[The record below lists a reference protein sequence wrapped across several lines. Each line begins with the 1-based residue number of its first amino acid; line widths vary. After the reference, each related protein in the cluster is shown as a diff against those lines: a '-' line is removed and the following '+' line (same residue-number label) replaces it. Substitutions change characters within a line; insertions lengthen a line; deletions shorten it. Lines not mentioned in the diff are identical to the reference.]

1 MSHNELV
8 DLTLHQHHETH
19 AGDPERGA
27 YLVSDD
33 GDGTKAVW
41 LPKIQCERG
50 PARGRSIYEF
60 AVAEWIAQEKG
71 LI

>member
-1 MSHNELV
+1 MSRNELV

-19 AGDPERGA
+19 AGGP
-27 YLVSDD
+27 
-33 GDGTKAVW
+33 
-41 LPKIQCERG
+41 ERG
-50 PARGRSIYEF
+50 PAKSQGIYEF